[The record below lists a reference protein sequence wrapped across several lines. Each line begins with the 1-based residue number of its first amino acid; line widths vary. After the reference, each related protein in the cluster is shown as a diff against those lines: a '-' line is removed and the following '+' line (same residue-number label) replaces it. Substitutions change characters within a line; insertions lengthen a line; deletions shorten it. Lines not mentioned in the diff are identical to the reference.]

1 MAQPRQTCRAVLADA
16 AVGGSVA
23 SRLRARRY
31 TELLRRFPD
40 LAEMRVLDLG
50 GTPAFWA
57 GVPARPASL
66 VLLNVLDPDALPSVP
81 RAGGAR
87 PGGAR
92 TEGPAGAETDG
103 VEIVHGDACDP
114 PDSVMGRRF
123 DLVVSNS
130 VIEHVGG
137 HARREQF
144 AATVSKLAP
153 HHWIQTPNRYFP
165 IEPHW
170 IFPAMQFLPVPA
182 RAAVVRRWPL
192 APAHP
197 VGRDAVA
204 AALSVE
210 LLTQAQMRYYFRD
223 SELLHERVAGLTKSL
238 IAVA

>member
-1 MAQPRQTCRAVLADA
+1 MTQRRQTCRAVLADA

-23 SRLRARRY
+23 SRLRARRH

-50 GTPAFWA
+50 GTPAFWSA
-57 GVPARPASL
+57 VPARPASV
-66 VLLNVLDPDALPSVP
+66 VLLNVLDVDALPAP
-81 RAGGAR
+81 AH
-87 PGGAR
+87 P
-92 TEGPAGAETDG
+92 EGTDEAETDEAETDG

-114 PDSVMGRRF
+114 PDSVIGRSY

-144 AATVSKLAP
+144 AANVSKLAP

-165 IEPHW
+165 VEPHW

-197 VGRDAVA
+197 VGRDAVG

-210 LLTQAQMRYYFRD
+210 LLTEAQMRYYFPD
-223 SELLHERVAGLTKSL
+223 SALLHERVAGLTKSL